1 MINQRTG
8 EVAVGKYPIWFL
20 INDDSS
26 NIRCLKRGS
35 RFIAERPLLVGSSD
49 RLTLKIL
56 QRSRDE
62 QSVPIRELKALLGMA
77 TLIMPYSSMLLNG
90 LRATGK
96 EYLKDINRDVQ

>member
-1 MINQRTG
+1 
-8 EVAVGKYPIWFL
+8 
-20 INDDSS
+20 
-26 NIRCLKRGS
+26 
-35 RFIAERPLLVGSSD
+35 VGSSD

-96 EYLKDINRDVQ
+96 RVS